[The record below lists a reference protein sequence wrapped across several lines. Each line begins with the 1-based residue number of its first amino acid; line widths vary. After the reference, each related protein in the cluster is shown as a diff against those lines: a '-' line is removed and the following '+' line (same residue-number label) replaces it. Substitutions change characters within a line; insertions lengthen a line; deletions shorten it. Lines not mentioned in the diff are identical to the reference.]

1 MKTKES
7 RFLNLRQDAQFEI
20 STGDDLKSYGALE
33 IKVLAEDKENIVL
46 LRYLVFQPFTQNE
59 YSLIYI
65 VALRRLI
72 GAMLARG

>member
-1 MKTKES
+1 M
-7 RFLNLRQDAQFEI
+7 
-20 STGDDLKSYGALE
+20 E
-33 IKVLAEDKENIVL
+33 IKVLAEDNDSIVL